1 MSPTL
6 LMLLKNAFSA
16 VFGSIA
22 SFDRERTPIRSL
34 ARSPRKESAIR
45 IGDTFCTPMRNHYQ
59 GRSGESIV
67 QDERTQSSGM
77 TPNRKRRWL
86 LVYFF
91 GGGRPIIRERRMD
104 RRTWVFVNQ
113 YTVGTRYLEESSK
126 RSQLSLHTLSTRRK
140 EDSKNYSSYLP
151 VLTSKKALTV
161 VEQKLIIGLL
171 NLFEIDMY
179 LHKIGKR
186 VYQHT
191 GISMLCCVGEGE
203 SRTIR

>member
-22 SFDRERTPIRSL
+22 SFDRERTPRRSL

-67 QDERTQSSGM
+67 QDERIQSSDM

-86 LVYFF
+86 LVLLWWRSTHHQ
-91 GGGRPIIRERRMD
+91 GQKDGQTNMGIRESIQSGLD
-104 RRTWVFVNQ
+104 
-113 YTVGTRYLEESSK
+113 ESSK
-126 RSQLSLHTLSTRRK
+126 RSLSLHTLSTRRK
-140 EDSKNYSSYLP
+140 EDSKNYSS
-151 VLTSKKALTV
+151 
-161 VEQKLIIGLL
+161 
-171 NLFEIDMY
+171 LFARFD
-179 LHKIGKR
+179 K
-186 VYQHT
+186 
-191 GISMLCCVGEGE
+191 
-203 SRTIR
+203 